1 MTPLDRSF
9 LELTLPHSAQGGSS
23 LSRLALTCGRQCPTC
38 QVALKSTSQA
48 SMITR
53 THPFQPP
60 AVRSPAIVVLN
71 MKSPSRKQF
80 SSFTSPSSSTDLGK
94 PSGQSRPRSS
104 SPWSFP
110 DSHRHLFRLPSF
122 TSVHLGSTC
131 FHYVP
136 AEETTFR
143 LPYQPHFP
151 DPPVSTGAQ
160 IHRNR

>member
-1 MTPLDRSF
+1 MTPLDPSF

-38 QVALKSTSQA
+38 QVALKSTCRA

-94 PSGQSRPRSS
+94 PSGQSWPRSS

-122 TSVHLGSTC
+122 TSVHLGFTC
-131 FHYVP
+131 FSL
-136 AEETTFR
+136 R
-143 LPYQPHFP
+143 SCGRNHFP
-151 DPPVSTGAQ
+151 TALSTSLPQSPGVTGAQ